1 MRMLHCS
8 IRHAWV
14 ALACGLAPLSAAARD
29 YVVTRA
35 DDPAI
40 VGTPVCGVAPFGS
53 CSLRQAVLAA
63 NAQPGADRILLNKI
77 TYSLS
82 LFHPSTD
89 GRSGALKVT
98 DALEVIG
105 VASAL
110 TRIRW
115 ASGVHHSLSVLDI
128 PQIPAGQVEL
138 RALTISHGRGSDGG
152 CVRSDA
158 ALRLTDT
165 VVEDCVG
172 VEGGGLHMRATLTLK
187 NTIFRNNQANL
198 GGAFQ
203 MAGWNT
209 VFADGASFFDNA
221 ALVGGGAVM
230 VRGFPSADGSV
241 QNGLWFNEGQG
252 SHFARN
258 SAPYGGA
265 LHVYGNVAFDFLS
278 APGTARSAVFEDNVA
293 TDVGG
298 AVRQWGKKLR
308 LWNTVF
314 RRNAAGSGGAIH
326 ADGELLMV
334 NAEFDGNQAQDGMGG
349 ALSAPYNPQLPLTR
363 IDIERATFN
372 GNLAALNGGAIAS
385 ECHALALRNVSFH
398 GNTLSSAQ
406 GRGTAILA
414 SGDTALTHLS
424 SAGHSSTK
432 PTFARGFHSF
442 CGTRPFAF
450 ANSLIGGNDS
460 CQSQVGGNIGSL
472 GGNQFGPGAG
482 QCVSLPGGI
491 DKRQSSSTV
500 FGLSLSTFGGEMP
513 VLGWKLDGQARPQVG
528 FGQAA
533 HCLHTDIRYLLRPAS
548 GCDAGAFEQ
557 Q

>member
-1 MRMLHCS
+1 MRILERP
-8 IRHAWV
+8 IRCALV
-14 ALACGLAPLSAAARD
+14 ALLCGLAPLSAAARD

-63 NAQPGADRILLNKI
+63 NANPGSDRILLNKI

-89 GRSGALKVT
+89 GRSGALRIT
-98 DALEVIG
+98 DSLTLIG
-105 VASAL
+105 VSSTL

-115 ASGVHHSLSVLDI
+115 ASGVHHSHSVLDI
-128 PQIPAGQVEL
+128 VSNPAGQVEL
-138 RALTISHGRGSDGG
+138 TALTVSHGRGADGG
-152 CVRSDA
+152 CVRGYA
-158 ALRLTDT
+158 KLLLTDT

-187 NTIFRNNQANL
+187 NTVFRNNRANV

-203 MAGWNT
+203 MAGWNG
-209 VFADGASFFDNA
+209 VFADGATFLDNTA
-221 ALVGGGAVM
+221 TVGGGAVM
-230 VRGFPSADGSV
+230 VRGFPSADGTV

-252 SHFARN
+252 SRFAGN

-265 LHVYGNVAFDFLS
+265 LYVYGNVAFDFLS
-278 APGTARSAVFEDNVA
+278 APGIAHGAVFEDNVA
-293 TDVGG
+293 TEVGG
-298 AVRQWGKKLR
+298 AVRQWGKKLL

-326 ADGELLMV
+326 ADGELVMV

-349 ALSAPYNPQLPLTR
+349 ALSAPYNPQLPLIR

-398 GNTLSSAQ
+398 ANTLTSAQ
-406 GRGTAILA
+406 GRGTAIVA
-414 SGDTALTHLS
+414 SGDTTLTHLS
-424 SAGHSSTK
+424 SAGHSRVK

-442 CGTRPFAF
+442 CGSQPFAF
-450 ANSLIGGNDS
+450 ANSLIGGDDS
-460 CQSQVGGNIGSL
+460 CHSQVGGNIGSL
-472 GGNQFGPGAG
+472 GGNQFGPGAS
-482 QCVSLPGGI
+482 QCASLPGGI
-491 DKRQSSSTV
+491 DKRQSSSAV
-500 FGLSLSTFGGEMP
+500 FGLSLGTFGAVMP
-513 VLGWKLDGQARPQVG
+513 VLGWNSDGQVRPQVG

-533 HCLHTDIRYLLRPAS
+533 HCTHTDIRYLLRPAS